1 MGILGKIFL
10 ATTGDAKKRT
20 APEQPLKNMNLLIV
34 SDIFGRTKA
43 LDNLAD
49 YFDEKKIKTQILD
62 PYNRRYRNF
71 ENENQ
76 AYSAFHAET
85 GLGNY
90 IDLLKQKLTGKK
102 PEKTVILGFSAGASA
117 IWAVSHHIEAEL
129 FKGVCFYS
137 SQIRNY
143 MEIKPKIKIE
153 LYFAKA
159 EPAYDVDA
167 VISKLEIN
175 NKVTCFKTN
184 FMHGFMNERSA
195 NFNEDGFLK
204 YREIIKNSIA
214 RHLTGSAD
222 VG

>member
-1 MGILGKIFL
+1 
-10 ATTGDAKKRT
+10 
-20 APEQPLKNMNLLIV
+20 MNLLIV
-34 SDIFGRTKA
+34 SDIFGRTNA
-43 LDNLAD
+43 LDDLAD
-49 YFDEKKIKTQILD
+49 YFEEKKIQTEILD
-62 PYNRRYRNF
+62 PYHRRYMHF

-76 AYSAFHAET
+76 AYRAFHAEI

-102 PEKTVILGFSAGASA
+102 PEKTVILGFSVGASA
-117 IWAVSHHIEAEL
+117 IWAVSHHIEAEP

-167 VISKLEIN
+167 IISKLEVN
-175 NKVTCFKTN
+175 NNVTCFKTK
-184 FMHGFMNERSA
+184 FMHGFMNERSK

-204 YREIIKNSIA
+204 YREIIKTSIA
-214 RHLTGSAD
+214 RHSKELAETRR
-222 VG
+222 